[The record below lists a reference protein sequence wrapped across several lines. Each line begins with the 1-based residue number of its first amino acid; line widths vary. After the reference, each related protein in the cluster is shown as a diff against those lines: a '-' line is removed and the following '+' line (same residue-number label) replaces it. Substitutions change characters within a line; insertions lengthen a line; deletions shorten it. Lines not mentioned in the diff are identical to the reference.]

1 MKRLRGTPFKFSETM
16 AGRVLETPSNAESL
30 SPEAIKRSRD
40 IKVETTILIDD
51 LGSFLENPDHPGRVV
66 GAVTLGGERS
76 EIQNG
81 KFQLFDKDNMNVRH
95 LEYAFEFQREDG
107 LYKFAGKK
115 NVRDD
120 PGSDLLSDMTTLHV
134 QVEGPDSRPW
144 TGAMY
149 FKVSDFISLVASM
162 QAPEEAPPAER
173 ILAKTAFLSFCLGK
187 TVDEF
192 LLKKIKI

>member
-1 MKRLRGTPFKFSETM
+1 MKRLSGTPFKFTETM
-16 AGRVLETPSNAESL
+16 AGRVLENLPNSEGLTS
-30 SPEAIKRSRD
+30 EAIKRSRD
-40 IKVETTILIDD
+40 VKVETTILIDD
-51 LGSFLENPDHPGRVV
+51 LGAFLENPDHPGRVV

-95 LEYAFEFQREDG
+95 IEYEFEFQREDG
-107 LYKFAGKK
+107 LYRFAGKK
-115 NVRDD
+115 NVKDD
-120 PGSDLLSDMTTLHV
+120 PGSDMLSDMTTLHV
-134 QVEGPDSRPW
+134 QVEGPDSRRW
-144 TGAMY
+144 TGTMH

-162 QAPEEAPPAER
+162 QAPDEAPPAER